1 MNLNIHARLQC
12 GGFTMPFL
20 SAAKFSTRVFFIACD
35 NLLLQLYSP
44 IFLMIELVHC
54 SPFTMFEP

>member
-1 MNLNIHARLQC
+1 
-12 GGFTMPFL
+12 MPFL